1 MEGGDGV
8 AIRFI
13 FEILDRDYIEK
24 VRQERGYGINP
35 WDDLSKVSYCCS
47 SVRPTLVR
55 FAPGSTISD
64 LPACSF
70 LTKLT
75 MRLRLAADRCRKPN
89 VQGTRVTCPWH
100 GADFDL
106 KTGAVLGICYK
117 QVQAPATHYITL
129 NGHSVER
136 TSRRAHGSVLS
147 ALPTLGEPGMGPNV
161 VQEPF
166 LRCASQSFKRR
177 RKRLVAWILHLSA
190 TDPLLA
196 TYSPKRS
203 RPRCRRLA
211 LETDHIPAKFFDP
224 IRYRRRHK
232 NACTYSGTF

>member
-75 MRLRLAADRCRKPN
+75 MRLRLAADRCRKATFKAPGSP
-89 VQGTRVTCPWH
+89 VRGTVRISTS
-100 GADFDL
+100 
-106 KTGAVLGICYK
+106 K
-117 QVQAPATHYITL
+117 PAL
-129 NGHSVER
+129 FW
-136 TSRRAHGSVLS
+136 GSV
-147 ALPTLGEPGMGPNV
+147 TN
-161 VQEPF
+161 
-166 LRCASQSFKRR
+166 RY
-177 RKRLVAWILHLSA
+177 KRLQRTTLHLTGIA
-190 TDPLLA
+190 
-196 TYSPKRS
+196 S
-203 RPRCRRLA
+203 REHRDEPMVQL
-211 LETDHIPAKFFDP
+211 
-224 IRYRRRHK
+224 
-232 NACTYSGTF
+232 

>member
-47 SVRPTLVR
+47 SVR
-55 FAPGSTISD
+55 
-64 LPACSF
+64 
-70 LTKLT
+70 
-75 MRLRLAADRCRKPN
+75 
-89 VQGTRVTCPWH
+89 
-100 GADFDL
+100 
-106 KTGAVLGICYK
+106 
-117 QVQAPATHYITL
+117 
-129 NGHSVER
+129 R

-177 RKRLVAWILHLSA
+177 RKRLVAWI
-190 TDPLLA
+190 
-196 TYSPKRS
+196 
-203 RPRCRRLA
+203 
-211 LETDHIPAKFFDP
+211 
-224 IRYRRRHK
+224 
-232 NACTYSGTF
+232 